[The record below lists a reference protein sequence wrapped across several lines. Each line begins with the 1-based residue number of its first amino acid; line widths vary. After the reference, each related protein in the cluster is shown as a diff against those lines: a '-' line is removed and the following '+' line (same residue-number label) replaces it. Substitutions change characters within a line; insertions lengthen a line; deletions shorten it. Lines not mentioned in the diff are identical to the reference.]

1 MKAYLIIP
9 LTLALLAGCSQ
20 QESQTDGADK
30 PKSSATLALEGITGK
45 TAVDAGERAKAQINE
60 ISARREED
68 LREAVGNGQ

>member
-9 LTLALLAGCSQ
+9 LTLVMLTGCSQ
-20 QESQTDGADK
+20 QENQTNGADK

-68 LREAVGNGQ
+68 LREAVGNEQ